1 MNPRNDPFD
10 DLVVVSES
18 QEEMDEPQAY
28 EIVDSNGEA
37 PNEQS
42 QCKITDEGRQ
52 ETFDRISSKRIPITD
67 GDNVRRVTMERALW
81 IVLYADTIGGD
92 AKARKLLLRF
102 MDVIDKSGV
111 QPKPDYIDEDGNWEF
126 TLNIGDKQVIEG

>member
-1 MNPRNDPFD
+1 
-10 DLVVVSES
+10 
-18 QEEMDEPQAY
+18 
-28 EIVDSNGEA
+28 
-37 PNEQS
+37 
-42 QCKITDEGRQ
+42 
-52 ETFDRISSKRIPITD
+52 
-67 GDNVRRVTMERALW
+67 MERALW